1 MSTPRETIPQAIQ
14 PVFDLDDGRVIMGKG
29 PASTAEKT
37 STVEQPQG
45 DTSITKVNAR
55 YSPRGKRGQKYLA
68 VGVKVSMR
76 LWEQEQPGK
85 LKSATQR
92 NYETIG
98 YVVSGRAQLEIEG
111 QTVILEP
118 GDSWVVPKG
127 SRHRYTILE
136 PFTAVEVTSPPS
148 EVHGRDED

>member
-1 MSTPRETIPQAIQ
+1 
-14 PVFDLDDGRVIMGKG
+14 MGKG